1 MGWLC
6 DRIGPRLAYT
16 GLLLIGSLPVMA
28 IGLSH
33 DFTSFLMFRIAIGMI
48 GGSFVITQFHTSMM
62 FAPNCV
68 GTANATAAGW
78 GNLGGGV
85 TQIVMPLIFTGLMG
99 TVGLSSAAAWRTSL
113 FLAGV
118 ACALVG
124 IAYYFLTQD
133 TPEGNLIELRSRGV
147 ESKKAASRETFL
159 AVCRDPRVW
168 TLFIAYACCFG
179 IELTLD
185 NVAAL
190 YFVDYFS
197 EFKTL
202 DTLES
207 MRIAGLVA
215 GLFGGMNIF
224 ARTLGGYV
232 GDRVGARWGLGGRV
246 KWLYVVLFL
255 EGIALALFSQ
265 TRTLWSGI
273 PLLMTVGLFVKMSNG
288 ATYSV
293 VPFINRRAL
302 GSVSG
307 IVGAGGNFG
316 AVAAGFLF
324 KSSAISWSASLL
336 ILGVIVSCSSF
347 AVLSIKLSDEGA
359 MAIDDNRSLTLPPME
374 LGYAQIGTP
383 QPVGN

>member
-1 MGWLC
+1 
-6 DRIGPRLAYT
+6 
-16 GLLLIGSLPVMA
+16 
-28 IGLSH
+28 
-33 DFTSFLMFRIAIGMI
+33 
-48 GGSFVITQFHTSMM
+48 
-62 FAPNCV
+62 
-68 GTANATAAGW
+68 
-78 GNLGGGV
+78 
-85 TQIVMPLIFTGLMG
+85 MPLIFTWLMG
-99 TVGLSSAAAWRTSL
+99 SVGLSSAAAWRTSL
-113 FLAGV
+113 FLTGL
-118 ACALVG
+118 ACAIVG
-124 IAYYFLTQD
+124 VAYYFLTQD
-133 TPEGNLIELRSRGV
+133 TPAGNFVDLRRRGV
-147 ESKKAASRETFL
+147 TTTKTASNVTFL
-159 AVCRDPRVW
+159 DVCRDSRVW
-168 TLFIAYACCFG
+168 ALFVAYACCFG

-190 YFVDYFS
+190 YFVDYFG
-197 EFKTL
+197 EFKSL

-232 GDRVGARWGLGGRV
+232 GDRFGARWGLSGRV
-246 KWLYVVLFL
+246 KWLFIVLFL

-273 PLLMTVGLFVKMSNG
+273 PLLMTLGLFVKMSNG

-324 KSSAISWSASLL
+324 KTSAISWSASLL
-336 ILGVIVSCSSF
+336 ILGVIVSCASF
-347 AVLSIKLSDEGA
+347 CVLSIKLTDE
-359 MAIDDNRSLTLPPME
+359 MAAAADDMNSRPQPAME
-374 LGYAQIGTP
+374 LGYSKLGSP